1 MYEVKI
7 TNFSG
12 PLDLLLKLVEEKNLE
27 ITELSLKEVTED
39 FLRHLQENQNIP
51 LDELADFLVIA
62 STLILIKSKA
72 ILPFLKL
79 SQEEEQEVIDLENRL
94 KLYKIFK
101 DLSLNLKAILEK
113 KQILFPRISKS
124 IENLNNTYFFPP
136 KRFSLE
142 ELSQVF
148 SNIIKDL
155 EIKEPLP
162 EKRIQKA
169 ISLKNRIE
177 QLINSLEDIFKNKD
191 QCEFHEIVKEKNN
204 KLDLIL
210 TFLALLHLVKE
221 KIIFLKQEKN
231 FGKIWII
238 K

>member
-7 TNFSG
+7 KNFSG

-39 FLRHLQENQNIP
+39 FLNYLNQQEIIP
-51 LDELADFLVIA
+51 VEELVDFLVVA

-79 SQEEEQEVIDLENRL
+79 SEEEEKEIIDLENQL

-101 DLSLNLKAILEK
+101 EASKKIEALLKR
-113 KQILFPRISKS
+113 KQILFSGFPHGL
-124 IENLNNTYFFPP
+124 ENNEYFFPP
-136 KRFSLE
+136 KNFSLE
-142 ELSQVF
+142 KLKEIFQKLSSQ
-148 SNIIKDL
+148 L
-155 EIKEPLP
+155 EREPLP
-162 EKRIQKA
+162 EKKMQRIV
-169 ISLKNRIE
+169 SLKNKIE
-177 QLINSLEDIFKNKD
+177 ELVKILSNKEQCQLKD
-191 QCEFHEIVKEKNN
+191 LVKEKKD
-204 KLDLIL
+204 KLDIIL

-221 KIIFLKQEKN
+221 KFLVLKQNKN
-231 FGKIWII
+231 FGEIWIL